1 MSTLLEAFHSL
12 LNLKKRKMTLER
24 NNDSI
29 ELFVSPSSYQRG
41 ATGPSETIIEG
52 RQFTISKINLKAP
65 FIPLR
70 RGDRLTDPELGT
82 MTIDTIE
89 ELYGFGDI
97 VGFRVTTS

>member
-1 MSTLLEAFHSL
+1 MSIVDAFNAM
-12 LNLKKRKMTLER
+12 LNLKKRKMTLSR
-24 NNDSI
+24 NDDEI

-41 ATGPSETIIEG
+41 AAGPSETIIEG
-52 RQFTISKINLKAP
+52 RQFTISKRNLKAP
-65 FIPLR
+65 FMVLN
-70 RGDRLTDPELGT
+70 RGDRLTDPELGV